1 MYFLFYQF
9 LISFLKQ
16 PSRPANKRHH
26 VVPEHLGLL
35 DSSKMATLRILFSI
49 SFSKYQLKINVQRR

>member
-35 DSSKMATLRILFSI
+35 DSSKMATF
-49 SFSKYQLKINVQRR
+49 